1 MRLLLWSLAVLAV
14 SGIGPAWA
22 GEWSALY
29 AGVHLGYGRGQ
40 DRVDEINGPRQYF
53 VDSDG
58 MLGGGQF
65 GASWQWGRFVAGV
78 ELEAGHLGQTATDK
92 RGDAFGTVSVD
103 TTIGPYGTLTG
114 RLGYAVAP
122 DWLLLARGGLA
133 VAAIDAST
141 TQSCSAA
148 AACAVTAG
156 VARDD
161 TIAPGIAIG
170 GGIEHAVLR
179 QWTLRAEYQYLRF
192 SDRLALPAGPGEGWN
207 HDPDLHALKLSV
219 NFRF

>member
-1 MRLLLWSLAVLAV
+1 MRLLLWALAVLVTAAG
-14 SGIGPAWA
+14 SARA

-29 AGVHLGYGRGQ
+29 AGAHLGYGRGQ
-40 DRVDEINGPRQYF
+40 VQVDEINGPRQYF

-58 MLGGGQF
+58 ILGGVQF
-65 GASWQWGRFVAGV
+65 GASWQWSRFVAGV
-78 ELEAGHLGQTATDK
+78 ELEAGHLGQTATDR

-133 VAAIDAST
+133 VAAIDART
-141 TQSCSAA
+141 TQSCTG
-148 AACAVTAG
+148 AVPCG
-156 VARDD
+156 VTPGIARDD
-161 TIAPGIAIG
+161 AIAPGIAIG
-170 GGIEHAVLR
+170 GGIEYAVLR

-192 SDRLALPAGPGEGWN
+192 SDRLALPDGPGEGWS
-207 HDPDLHALKLSV
+207 HAPDLHALKASV